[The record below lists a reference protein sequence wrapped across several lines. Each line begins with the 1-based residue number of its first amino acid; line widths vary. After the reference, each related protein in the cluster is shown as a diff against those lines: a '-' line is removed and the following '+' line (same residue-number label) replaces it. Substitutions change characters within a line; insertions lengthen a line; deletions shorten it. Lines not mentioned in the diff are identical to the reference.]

1 MNKNKIVVSIIGA
14 GRWGPNILGALSQLS
29 QVEVRSICDL
39 NENSLKAIEARYP
52 TLKTTSNLDDI
63 LQDRQIDMVCV
74 ATPVK
79 THFTIAQK
87 VLEAGKHLFVEKP
100 LCPSVEECNKLLK
113 LAETKKLKLMVGH
126 VFLFNPTIQK
136 VKQILDSG
144 ELGRLYYIETHRT
157 NLGPVRED
165 VNAIWDLTSHDISIF
180 NYLLDAIPHKVSAN
194 GCKALDGKVEDTTFT
209 SLVYPHGVLAHAHA
223 SWLNP
228 LKVRQMTI
236 VGENKMLTWDDI
248 DLTKPIQIFDS
259 SINISGEQISDSFTR
274 HRLEYHRGDV
284 LIPAVL
290 MGEPLKIEMESFV
303 NAIINNEGHL
313 SDGAFSRDVV
323 EILEASDQSLLS
335 KGEFI
340 ELKI

>member
-1 MNKNKIVVSIIGA
+1 MNSLTVSIIGA
-14 GRWGPNILGALSQLS
+14 GRWGPNILGALTQLS
-29 QVEVRSICDL
+29 NVEVRFMCDL
-39 NENSLKAIEARYP
+39 NENALKRIQPKYP
-52 TLKTTSNLDDI
+52 NLQITTQLEKI
-63 LQDRQIDMVCV
+63 LSDPEIDLICV

-79 THFTIAQK
+79 THFSLAKK

-100 LCPSVEECNKLLK
+100 LCPTVGECNELIQI
-113 LAETKKLKLMVGH
+113 AESKKLKLMVGH

-136 VKQILDSG
+136 VKEIIDSG

-180 NYLLDAIPHKVSAN
+180 NYLLGAMPERVSAN

-209 SLVYPHGVLAHAHA
+209 SLEYPGGTLAHAHA

-236 VGENKMLTWDDI
+236 VGEKKMLIWDDI
-248 DLTKPIQIFDS
+248 DLTRPIQIFDS
-259 SINISGEQISDSFTR
+259 SITMNLDDISDSFAK

-284 LIPAVL
+284 LIPAVK
-290 MGEPLKIEMESFV
+290 MGEPLKMEMETLIQ
-303 NAIINNEGHL
+303 AIQKDESHL
-313 SDGAFSRDVV
+313 SDGVFSANVV
-323 EILEASDQSLLS
+323 RVLEASDQSLMS
-335 KGEFI
+335 KSKFI
-340 ELKI
+340 ELTS